1 MYFVNY
7 VNCIFRKHVKDV
19 EDKVRGHQTV
29 VSSLQENI
37 RFLKSECKKST
48 CYKLEAEE
56 LKKDLEKYQS

>member
-1 MYFVNY
+1 MVFSLI
-7 VNCIFRKHVKDV
+7 CRKHVKEV
-19 EDKVRGHQTV
+19 EDKIRSHQTF

-56 LKKDLEKYQS
+56 LRKDLEKYQS

>member
-1 MYFVNY
+1 MYIN
-7 VNCIFRKHVKDV
+7 RKHVKDV
-19 EDKVRGHQTV
+19 EDKVRSHQTF

-56 LKKDLEKYQS
+56 LRKELEKYQS

>member
-1 MYFVNY
+1 
-7 VNCIFRKHVKDV
+7 V
-19 EDKVRGHQTV
+19 EDKIRGHQTF

-48 CYKLEAEE
+48 SYKLEAEE